1 VTSGGA
7 SPAPGLGPYRSPCG
21 RPGEIA
27 EPRRP
32 SWVKPHKAITR
43 PAGGV
48 RQAKQPGDIT
58 AIGWLLRRW
67 ELGARL
73 QGGRCGEDTIAA
85 VCSIGSGV
93 QQHPVLYLT
102 QVADY
107 RCVAITVGEFC
118 EGSGGEPVGD
128 DQGNPAPQAGE
139 AGLDARLE
147 RAEQ

>member
-1 VTSGGA
+1 
-7 SPAPGLGPYRSPCG
+7 
-21 RPGEIA
+21 
-27 EPRRP
+27 
-32 SWVKPHKAITR
+32 
-43 PAGGV
+43 V

-58 AIGWLLRRW
+58 AIGCLLRRW

-85 VCSIGSGV
+85 VCSIGSGA

-128 DQGNPAPQAGE
+128 QGNPAPQAGE